1 MSNTQEK
8 RAELEAK
15 AEIFKADIAEEISD
29 MKQIAKE
36 RGMQIAVVGGVL
48 AASYLLY
55 SLFSGSD
62 KKESSS
68 KDESSFLGSAL
79 KSYAVALALGLAK
92 DKLMAYLQSLESEQA
107 PETKQD

>member
-8 RAELEAK
+8 RAALEAK
-15 AEIFKADIAEEISD
+15 AEIVKADIADEISD
-29 MKQIAKE
+29 IKQIPKE

-48 AASYLLY
+48 VASYLLY

-62 KKESSS
+62 KKESDE
-68 KDESSFLGSAL
+68 KQESSFLGSAL

-92 DKLMAYLQSLESEQA
+92 DKLMAYLQSLESEQT

>member
-1 MSNTQEK
+1 MSNIQEK
-8 RAELEAK
+8 RAALEAK
-15 AEIFKADIAEEISD
+15 AEIVKADIADEISD
-29 MKQIAKE
+29 IKQIAKE

-48 AASYLLY
+48 VSSYLLY

-62 KKESSS
+62 KKESDE
-68 KDESSFLGSAL
+68 KHESSFLGSAL

-92 DKLMAYLQSLESEQA
+92 DKLMAYLQSLESEQT

>member
-8 RAELEAK
+8 RAALEAK
-15 AEIFKADIAEEISD
+15 AEIVKADIAEEISD
-29 MKQIAKE
+29 IKQIAKE

-62 KKESSS
+62 KKESAE
-68 KDESSFLGSAL
+68 KHESSFLGSAL
-79 KSYAVALALGLAK
+79 KSYALALALGLAK
-92 DKLMAYLQSLESEQA
+92 DKLMVYLQSLESEQA

>member
-8 RAELEAK
+8 RAALEAK
-15 AEIFKADIAEEISD
+15 ADQVKANIAEEISD
-29 MKQIAKE
+29 IKQIAKE

-62 KKESSS
+62 KKESSD
-68 KDESSFLGSAL
+68 KEEPSFIGSAI

-107 PETKQD
+107 TETKQD

>member
-8 RAELEAK
+8 RAALETK
-15 AEIFKADIAEEISD
+15 AEIVKANIAEEISD
-29 MKQIAKE
+29 IKQIAKE

-48 AASYLLY
+48 VASYLLY

-62 KKESSS
+62 KKESDE
-68 KDESSFLGSAL
+68 KHESSFLGSAL

-92 DKLMAYLQSLESEQA
+92 DKLMAYLQSLESEQT

>member
-8 RAELEAK
+8 RAALEAK
-15 AEIFKADIAEEISD
+15 AEIVKADIAEEISD
-29 MKQIAKE
+29 IKQIAKE

-62 KKESSS
+62 KKESAE
-68 KDESSFLGSAL
+68 KHESSFLGSAL
-79 KSYAVALALGLAK
+79 KSYALALALGLAK